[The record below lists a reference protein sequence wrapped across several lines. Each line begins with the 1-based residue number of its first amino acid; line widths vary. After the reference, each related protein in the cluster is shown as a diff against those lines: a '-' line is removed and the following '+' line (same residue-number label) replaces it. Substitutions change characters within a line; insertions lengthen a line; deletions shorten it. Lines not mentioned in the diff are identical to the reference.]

1 MPWNILHVR
10 RGVRCSSCDRIF
22 ISCHSKY
29 SFIHRKSV
37 LWHKMFFFIPVTGNK
52 FPVTRNI
59 VYFTGKDPSV
69 TDTPFVTVSFL
80 VTCVYILSCDRK
92 CSFYYKKYS
101 FLVKFGSSYS
111 CIPFSQQMCGIYNQN
126 FLWDIRI
133 SWEPGSLVPRDY
145 PTLVCQPY
153 MYRARSVLDIWEGF
167 ENDRRHLKKKNI
179 FSSKGPPLGFWEFV
193 R

>member
-1 MPWNILHVR
+1 
-10 RGVRCSSCDRIF
+10 
-22 ISCHSKY
+22 
-29 SFIHRKSV
+29 
-37 LWHKMFFFIPVTGNK
+37 MFFFISVKGNK
-52 FPVTRNI
+52 IPVTRNI
-59 VYFTGKDPSV
+59 VFFTGKDPSV

-111 CIPFSQQMCGIYNQN
+111 CIPFLQQMCGIYNQN

-145 PTLVCQPY
+145 PTLVSAFSCLPTAAQSTLSDLESSY
-153 MYRARSVLDIWEGF
+153 LSWNKRWHWVWKGGEGLVCMCHPI
-167 ENDRRHLKKKNI
+167 NKATT
-179 FSSKGPPLGFWEFV
+179 
-193 R
+193 